1 MLNFH
6 TNLSEK
12 HPYQANP
19 WSWLVMGRP
28 TSFYYESPKSCGA
41 DSCSQEVLALGTPFL
56 WWFGTIAVA
65 VVIGFWVRS
74 LLHRRFDPAVTI
86 ITAGMAAG
94 YLPWY
99 FFQQRTVFSF
109 YAIIFEPF
117 LILALV
123 YCAKLFLTAQR
134 RKSERAYL
142 IGEIALLTIFIAIAI
157 NFIYFLPLYLGQ
169 ITTYEAWHAH
179 MWFESWI

>member
-6 TNLSEK
+6 TGLSEK

-19 WSWLVMGRP
+19 WSWMIMGRP
-28 TSFYYESPKSCGA
+28 TSFYYETPKNCGA

-56 WWFGTIAVA
+56 WWAGTIAVA
-65 VVIGFWVRS
+65 IVLGFWIKS
-74 LLHRRFDPAVTI
+74 LLNRRFDPAVTI
-86 ITAGMAAG
+86 IVAGMAAG
-94 YLPWY
+94 YLPWF

-109 YAIIFEPF
+109 YAIVFEPF

-123 YCAKLFLTAQR
+123 YCVRLFLTAQR
-134 RKSERAYL
+134 RKSQRAYL
-142 IGEIALLTIFIAIAI
+142 FGEIAVLVAFVVLAA

-169 ITTYEAWHAH
+169 VTTYSDWYAH
-179 MWFESWI
+179 MWFKSWI